1 MKVILVAVYVTLAI
15 PQQITN
21 PSPVLH
27 RPCVSFLPCRGSN
40 EFERIQS
47 AEGCPWSICK
57 IHSCD
62 PDVDKSRQR
71 PTVWGWKRVAAIPR
85 SRFMLDLTSSEL
97 IYARFSTRSWD
108 RDALRR
114 VWDKRVTFLVYPPST
129 AIISARSKCFLEPS
143 KATTN
148 VFSLCEDTLSWIVF
162 RRLCIEKD
170 LWDCSRCRHSF
181 ELVKIQ
187 HRNWC
192 RYMMCYNKYTTRR
205 ES

>member
-97 IYARFSTRSWD
+97 IYARFS
-108 RDALRR
+108 AILGPRR
-114 VWDKRVTFLVYPPST
+114 AKARVRQEGDFSRLST
-129 AIISARSKCFLEPS
+129 KHRHYFCQIE
-143 KATTN
+143 
-148 VFSLCEDTLSWIVF
+148 VFSRAFERYHQCIFSVWRHAIVNRF
-162 RRLCIEKD
+162 
-170 LWDCSRCRHSF
+170 
-181 ELVKIQ
+181 
-187 HRNWC
+187 
-192 RYMMCYNKYTTRR
+192 
-205 ES
+205 